1 MYEARMF
8 FIDKLIRMGANITM
22 CDPHRVMVEGPSLLR
37 GTQLESPD
45 IRAGM
50 ALVVAGL
57 CADGVTTIEHVEVIQ
72 RGYER
77 VAERLSSIGAQI
89 SEEE

>member
-1 MYEARMF
+1 
-8 FIDKLIRMGANITM
+8 
-22 CDPHRVMVEGPSLLR
+22 
-37 GTQLESPD
+37 
-45 IRAGM
+45 
-50 ALVVAGL
+50 VAGL
-57 CADGVTTIEHVEVIQ
+57 CADGVTTIEHIEVIQ

>member
-1 MYEARMF
+1 
-8 FIDKLIRMGANITM
+8 
-22 CDPHRVMVEGPSLLR
+22 
-37 GTQLESPD
+37 
-45 IRAGM
+45 M

-57 CADGVTTIEHVEVIQ
+57 CADGATTIEHVEVIQ

-77 VAERLSSIGAQI
+77 VVERLSSIGAQI